1 MFSEMSDKE
10 KDASEVKD
18 EKLNQEQEAVEETTA
33 ENTDSAEI
41 SEDSKEFGEADVENP
56 LEVLQ
61 KQVTEEKGKYLRLY
75 AEFENF
81 RKRSAKERIDLI
93 GSASADVLKELL
105 PILDDFDRAID
116 SNEKSDDIASVKEGF
131 SLLHNKF
138 SRLMKSKGVEEMN
151 PKDEMFDGELHE
163 AIAQMPAQSDDQK
176 GKIFDV
182 VEKGYKLNDKII
194 RHPKVVVAS

>member
-1 MFSEMSDKE
+1 MSEKE
-10 KDASEVKD
+10 KDASELKEEQANNHKD
-18 EKLNQEQEAVEETTA
+18 SAEDTTTNTEESA
-33 ENTDSAEI
+33 ENTADN
-41 SEDSKEFGEADVENP
+41 KEFGEAEAEDP
-56 LEVLQ
+56 IEVLQ
-61 KQVTEEKGKYLRLY
+61 KQVTEEKNKYLRLY

-93 GSASADVLKELL
+93 GTASADVLKEML
-105 PILDDFDRAID
+105 PILDDFERAID
-116 SNEKSDDIASVKEGF
+116 SNKTASDIESVKEGF
-131 SLLHNKF
+131 ELLHNKF
-138 SRLMKSKGVEEMN
+138 GRLMKSKGIESID

-163 AIAQMPAQSDDQK
+163 AIAQMPAQSEDQK

>member
-1 MFSEMSDKE
+1 MSEKE
-10 KDASEVKD
+10 KDASEVK
-18 EKLNQEQEAVEETTA
+18 EEQNIPNTEATEETINETTQTA
-33 ENTDSAEI
+33 ETP
-41 SEDSKEFGEADVENP
+41 EDSKEFGEAEVESP

-61 KQVTEEKGKYLRLY
+61 KQLTEEKGKYLRLY

-93 GSASADVLKELL
+93 GTASADVLKELL
-105 PILDDFDRAID
+105 PIMDDFDRAIE
-116 SNEKSDDIASVKEGF
+116 SNKNADDIEAVKEGF
-131 SLLHNKF
+131 DLLHNKF
-138 SRLMKSKGVEEMN
+138 GRLMKSKGVEEIN

-163 AIAQMPAQSDDQK
+163 AIAQMPAQSEDQK

-182 VEKGYKLNDKII
+182 VEKGYKLNEKII